1 MNPLD
6 RGPFLTPDEARM
18 KACCGDI
25 AMHRSGSSSQ
35 TCCGTNCMAW
45 RWGPQDLE
53 SYTLP
58 GEPPEGQGWG
68 RYWEGD
74 PAAFVWKR
82 YTSQRGYCG
91 LAGAS

>member
-1 MNPLD
+1 MTPLD

-45 RWGPQDLE
+45 RWG
-53 SYTLP
+53 
-58 GEPPEGQGWG
+58 

-74 PAAFVWKR
+74 PAASVWKR